1 MQQRTLQPEFNQQ
14 DAALTAQEASQGILG
29 SGAGRAGL
37 NTLVG
42 QQSGTLASA
51 LSPLYQEALGQYGG
65 AQTSGAGAA
74 VDAYQSAI
82 QQFYQGLQQVGNFA
96 GDAFGVPGAG
106 SAAGGAMSPAQQ
118 YNAYAAIAAEP
129 NPYGSGTN
137 NYTSPGASG
146 PQP

>member
-74 VDAYQSAI
+74 ADAYQSAI

-96 GDAFGVPGAG
+96 GDAFGVPGLSGGDGGGAG
-106 SAAGGAMSPAQQ
+106 AQYTAIAGMPGAGGGGGGTLGGG
-118 YNAYAAIAAEP
+118 AY
-129 NPYGSGTN
+129 NPYGST
-137 NYTSPGASG
+137 G
-146 PQP
+146 P